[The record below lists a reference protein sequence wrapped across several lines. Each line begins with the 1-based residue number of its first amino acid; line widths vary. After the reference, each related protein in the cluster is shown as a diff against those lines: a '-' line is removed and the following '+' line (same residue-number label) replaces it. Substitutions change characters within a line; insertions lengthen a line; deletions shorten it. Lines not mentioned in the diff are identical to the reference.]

1 MSRLKL
7 EKLEDWITDDQR
19 CLDKAPNFNSTTQL
33 CLGGREHG
41 GQGACHGDSGASFQC
56 RGTDHKFYQVK
67 LCITCIMIN

>member
-41 GQGACHGDSGASFQC
+41 GQGACHGDSGASFS
-56 RGTDHKFYQVK
+56 
-67 LCITCIMIN
+67 M